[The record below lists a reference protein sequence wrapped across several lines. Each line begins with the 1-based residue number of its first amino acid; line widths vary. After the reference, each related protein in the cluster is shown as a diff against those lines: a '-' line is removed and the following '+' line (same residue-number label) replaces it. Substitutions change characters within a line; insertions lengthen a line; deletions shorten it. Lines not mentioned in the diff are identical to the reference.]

1 MAIQVF
7 SSNQI
12 ASAVEVGFSAYRDEF
27 AAITRSAQDRFKHRA
42 WDEVQLASR
51 DRIKLYRHHADA
63 TAAKLAVLLS
73 QGRPDLEDW
82 HEARD
87 RYVQLVQHRP
97 DAELAGTVFNTIYRR
112 THLHEGI
119 DERFAFVNHAIPSP
133 ETTVPVTRYK
143 TSDGLTNLLRQ
154 VFANVD
160 LGADFEDQDRDVE
173 LIEKNM
179 KSLIP
184 LLRNDVEQQIEIELL
199 KPVFYRNKGAYLIG
213 RMTIDGHVF
222 PLAIPILNS
231 RDGLY
236 VDTIIW
242 NENDLSTIFSFT
254 RSYFFVDI
262 ESPKAMVTYLNDLLP
277 RKKAWELFTSLGYY
291 KHGKTEFYSDFLAHL
306 DQSDDQFVVAE
317 GIKGMVMTV
326 FTLPSYQ
333 TVFKVIK
340 DKFSPTKTV
349 TRQGVKDAYY
359 LVKTHDRVGRMAD
372 TQEFSD
378 LYLPRDRFDP
388 ALIEELQKVAAASI
402 KLTDAHVIVQHV
414 YTERLMTP
422 LNLYIRDKSEF
433 ELRLVLEDYG
443 HAIKQ
448 LAAANIF
455 PGDML
460 LKNFGVTRHG
470 RVVFYDYDEICYLTD
485 VYFRDFPVSQHPEDG
500 MSSAP
505 WFSVAD
511 ADVFPQEFQTF
522 LFSSPALSDLFSEYH
537 GELFTAAYW
546 RALQDN
552 VRNAKVIDVFP
563 YRQNRRF
570 GQRAVLQQDQDQ
582 LKLEQQQKEQ
592 QQKEQ
597 QQKEQQQK
605 EQQQK
610 EQQQQ

>member
-1 MAIQVF
+1 MTKQVF

-12 ASAVEVGFSAYRDEF
+12 AAAVEAGFSAYRDEF
-27 AAITRSAQDRFKHRA
+27 VAITRSAKDRFERRA
-42 WDEVQLASR
+42 WAEVQWATR
-51 DRIKLYRHHADA
+51 DRIKLYRSYADA
-63 TAAKLAVLLS
+63 TAAKLAELLS
-73 QGRPDLEDW
+73 QNRPDLEDW

-119 DERFAFVNHAIPSP
+119 DERFAFVSHAIPSP
-133 ETTVPVTRYK
+133 AATVAVNRYQ
-143 TSDGLTNLLRQ
+143 TSEGLTNLLLQ
-154 VFANVD
+154 VFAD
-160 LGADFEDQDRDVE
+160 LEFGVDFEDRDRDVE
-173 LIEKNM
+173 LIVSNM

-184 LLRNDVEQQIEIELL
+184 LLRSDAEQHTEIELL
-199 KPVFYRNKGAYLIG
+199 KPVFYRNKGAYLVG
-213 RMTIDGHVF
+213 RMMIDGHVF

-231 RDGLY
+231 RDGIY

-306 DQSDDQFVVAE
+306 EQSDDQFVVAE

-333 TVFKVIK
+333 TVFKIIK

-349 TRQGVKDAYY
+349 TRQGVQDAYY

-378 LYLPRDRFDP
+378 LFLPRDRFDP
-388 ALIEELQKVAAASI
+388 ALIEELQKVAAGSI
-402 KLTDAHVIVQHV
+402 KLTDEHVIVQHV

-485 VYFRDFPVSQHPEDG
+485 VNFRDFPVSQHPEDG

-511 ADVFPQEFQTF
+511 ADVFPEEFKTF
-522 LFSSPALSDLFSEYH
+522 LFSSPSLSDLFSEYH
-537 GELFTAAYW
+537 GELFTAEYW
-546 RALQDN
+546 RALQEN
-552 VRNAKVIDVFP
+552 VRNDQVIDVFP

-570 GQRAVLQQDQDQ
+570 GQRGVLQLQQERDQRERERQ
-582 LKLEQQQKEQ
+582 EN
-592 QQKEQ
+592 
-597 QQKEQQQK
+597 
-605 EQQQK
+605 
-610 EQQQQ
+610 QQQQ

>member
-7 SSNQI
+7 SSHQI
-12 ASAVEVGFSAYRDEF
+12 AAAVEVGFSAYRDEF
-27 AAITRSAQDRFKHRA
+27 AAITRSARDRFQRRA
-42 WDEVQLASR
+42 WAEVQLASL
-51 DRIKLYRHHADA
+51 DRIKLYRHHANG
-63 TAAKLAVLLS
+63 TAAKLAELLS
-73 QGRPDLEDW
+73 QNRPALEDW
-82 HEARD
+82 QEARD
-87 RYVQLVQHRP
+87 LYVQLVQDRP

-133 ETTVPVTRYK
+133 ETAVPVNRYR
-143 TSDGLTNLLRQ
+143 TSEGLTNLLRQ
-154 VFANVD
+154 VFEDVD
-160 LGADFEDQDRDVE
+160 LGVDFEDQDRDVQ
-173 LIEKNM
+173 LIAETM

-184 LLRNDVEQQIEIELL
+184 LLRNDIEQHLEIELL
-199 KPVFYRNKGAYLIG
+199 KGVFYRNKGAYLVG
-213 RMTIDGHVF
+213 RMMIDDHVF
-222 PLAIPILNS
+222 PLAIPFLNS
-231 RDGLY
+231 RDGIY

-254 RSYFFVDI
+254 RSYFFVDV
-262 ESPKAMVTYLNDLLP
+262 ESPKAMVSYLNDLLP
-277 RKKAWELFTSLGYY
+277 RKKAWELFTSLGFY

-306 DQSDDQFVVAE
+306 EQSDDQFVIAD
-317 GIKGMVMTV
+317 GIRGMVMTV

-333 TVFKVIK
+333 TVFKIIK

-349 TRQGVKDAYY
+349 TRQGVRDAYY

-378 LYLPRDRFDP
+378 LFLPRDRFDP
-388 ALIEELQKVAAASI
+388 ALIDELQKVAASSI
-402 KLTDAHVIVQHV
+402 ELTDEHVIIKHL

-422 LNLYIRDKSEF
+422 LNLYVQDKSEF

-485 VYFRDFPVSQHPEDG
+485 VNFRDFPASKHPEDG
-500 MSSAP
+500 LSSEP

-522 LFSSPALSDLFSEYH
+522 LFSSPALSNLFSEYH
-537 GELFTAAYW
+537 GELFTSEYW

-552 VRNAKVIDVFP
+552 VRNAQVIDVFP

-570 GQRAVLQQDQDQ
+570 GQRVVTQQKDQ
-582 LKLEQQQKEQ
+582 KLELK
-592 QQKEQ
+592 
-597 QQKEQQQK
+597 
-605 EQQQK
+605 QK
-610 EQQQQ
+610 EQQQQQ